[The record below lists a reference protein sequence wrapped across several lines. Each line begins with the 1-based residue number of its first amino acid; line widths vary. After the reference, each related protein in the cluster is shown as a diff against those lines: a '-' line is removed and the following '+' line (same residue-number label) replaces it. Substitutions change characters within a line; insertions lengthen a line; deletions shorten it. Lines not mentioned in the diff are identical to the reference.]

1 MKKLLLLLLPI
12 AALAFILT
20 ACGGADAEQAPAMT
34 IQEWLDAE
42 GSDQPYTMTVTI
54 KEIENPVWAVVE
66 DESGAS
72 VHLYGVIID
81 GEVKTFEEAGLGVGD
96 VIVIADG
103 KYNVYEG
110 TVEIAEA
117 KLVEKK

>member
-1 MKKLLLLLLPI
+1 MKKLLPLILLI
-12 AALAFILT
+12 AALTLLT
-20 ACGGADAEQAPAMT
+20 ACGGGDAEQAATMT

-72 VHLYGVIID
+72 VHLYGVMID
-81 GEVKTFEEAGLGVGD
+81 GEVKTFEEAGLGEGD

-117 KLVEKK
+117 RLVEQK

>member
-1 MKKLLLLLLPI
+1 MKKLLLMLLI
-12 AALAFILT
+12 AALALLT
-20 ACGGADAEQAPAMT
+20 ACGGDADQTATMT
-34 IQEWLDAE
+34 IQEWLDSE

-72 VHLYGVIID
+72 VHLYGVMID
-81 GEVKTFEEAGLGVGD
+81 GEVKTFEEAGLAEGD

-117 KLVEKK
+117 RLVEKK